1 MLSPKLHLPLTPLQC
16 LLRPTTYTQTHIHY
30 PYLLLPLTP
39 LRHATHASEG
49 RANKASQ
56 GPGKRLGAK
65 KSATELV
72 VPGNIIFRQRGTHW
86 FPGENCGMG
95 RDHTIHATA
104 KGYVTYYKDVD
115 RHPGRKY
122 IGVVFERGM
131 TLPRGKGAARRRR
144 LGFVARRRDMGTLA
158 AAAASVEEEDGLG
171 RSIEGGIGVVQYSG
185 DGDGDGDGGN
195 IVKSVAPPLPLPPSS
210 SSSSSTTTIAKAQ
223 PLKAKKG
230 YMYRPTNYEIGRA
243 IETTPHNNIVQE
255 LLPSHAAGEG
265 GESGA
270 SGAKQQL
277 RVRNK
282 FHAWHL
288 RKLLWRKE
296 SERRSN
302 IRKGRGKKKKRQM
315 GG

>member
-1 MLSPKLHLPLTPLQC
+1 
-16 LLRPTTYTQTHIHY
+16 
-30 PYLLLPLTP
+30 
-39 LRHATHASEG
+39 
-49 RANKASQ
+49 
-56 GPGKRLGAK
+56 
-65 KSATELV
+65 
-72 VPGNIIFRQRGTHW
+72 
-86 FPGENCGMG
+86 MG

-104 KGYVTYYKDVD
+104 KGYVTYYKDVE

-144 LGFVARRRDMGTLA
+144 LGFVGRRRDMGTLA
-158 AAAASVEEEDGLG
+158 AAAAEEEEELG
-171 RSIEGGIGVVQYSG
+171 RIEGGLGVAQDSG
-185 DGDGDGDGGN
+185 DWGN
-195 IVKSVAPPLPLPPSS
+195 IVKSVAPPS
-210 SSSSSTTTIAKAQ
+210 SSSSSTTTVAKED
-223 PLKAKKG
+223 PPKAKKG

-243 IETTPHNNIVQE
+243 IESSHNIVQE
-255 LLPSHAAGEG
+255 LPSSDAAAAEG
-265 GESGA
+265 G
-270 SGAKQQL
+270 GAKQL

-302 IRKGRGKKKKRQM
+302 IKKGRGKKKKRQM